1 MTNLIKMDLHRM
13 FRARSFKVCLILAFS
28 FGFIG
33 MPLLK
38 LFSFLLNIIPGAE
51 SSVSALMPD
60 STNLS
65 SIIANPFPA
74 LNCMLLM
81 FSACYFFY
89 ADLEHGYIKNIA
101 GQMPK
106 KGYSILSRYLALI
119 PHNLIF
125 IVTGIIGNLIG
136 NLLIVRVVV
145 DQDVMKMTGSLLV
158 RFLLL
163 QGLCAILLLVVSALH
178 SKTFGM
184 VLSVVFGGE
193 MMKLIYTSIDLAIRL
208 GFKKT
213 VEIEKIMPDQ
223 LMWEQAPELIP
234 ALPVAAATIIVFLV
248 LAIRIFDR
256 RAIK

>member
-1 MTNLIKMDLHRM
+1 
-13 FRARSFKVCLILAFS
+13 
-28 FGFIG
+28 
-33 MPLLK
+33 
-38 LFSFLLNIIPGAE
+38 
-51 SSVSALMPD
+51 
-60 STNLS
+60 
-65 SIIANPFPA
+65 
-74 LNCMLLM
+74 M

-256 RAIK
+256 RDIK

>member
-256 RAIK
+256 RDIK